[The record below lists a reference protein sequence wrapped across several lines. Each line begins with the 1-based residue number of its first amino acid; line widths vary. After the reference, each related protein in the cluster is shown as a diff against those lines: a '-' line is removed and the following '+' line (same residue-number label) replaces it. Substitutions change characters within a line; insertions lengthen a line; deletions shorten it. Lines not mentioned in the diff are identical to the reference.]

1 MILQPGAAA
10 PDFTLADQFGAPVRL
25 AELAASRPVALV
37 FFPLAF
43 SGICQGELC
52 ELRDNIAVFRDA
64 SVELVGVSVDSK
76 FALRAWGEQEG
87 YDFPLLADFWPHGAV
102 AASFGAFREEVGLA
116 SRATFLI
123 DSDLVVRASFE
134 VAPGEARPL
143 AAYRDAIASLAG

>member
-10 PDFTLADQFGAPVRL
+10 PDFALSDQFGRTVGL
-25 AELAASRPVALV
+25 SELVARKPVALV

-52 ELRDNIAVFRDA
+52 ELRDNLALFRDA

-76 FALRAWGEQEG
+76 FALRAWSEQEG

-102 AASFGAFREEVGLA
+102 AASFGAFRDSVGLA

-123 DSDLVVRASFE
+123 GTDGVVRASFE
-134 VAPGEARPL
+134 VQPGEARPL
-143 AAYRDAIASLAG
+143 SAYRDAVAGLAG